1 MGAGADGKE
10 DQTSNN
16 NDQQG
21 GDLESESEKSFN
33 QNIPQSKNL
42 LNTFVTVATS

>member
-16 NDQQG
+16 NDQEG
-21 GDLESESEKSFN
+21 GDLESESIESKY
-33 QNIPQSKNL
+33 PQSKN

>member
-16 NDQQG
+16 NDQEG
-21 GDLESESEKSFN
+21 GDLESESMKSYE
-33 QNIPQSKNL
+33 ILQSKDPRK
-42 LNTFVTVATS
+42 